1 MKVAICDLDMQF
13 RRKLQAWC
21 LSYFGEYGINVE
33 ISHYS
38 SGEELLL
45 ADEPDILFLGVRL
58 KGISGITVKEVYEKK
73 SVSTRILFVAENRN
87 HMAEAFGRNVYGFG
101 IKPLDEAFLRC
112 KLDGMIED
120 VCNQSQCLY
129 CLKDSDVVKVE
140 YKDII
145 YIEVSGRRTRI
156 VVRRSKGQEEVFRVT
171 KSLVEWERIL
181 PKEKFVRGNRRQILN
196 LMYVVDINSQ
206 IELINE
212 HKISIGEAY
221 QHRVWERF
229 HEFQSG
235 RKGVY
240 FYTSR

>member
-1 MKVAICDLDMQF
+1 MEKIYKREEYLSKIRGFYHDKMIKVITGI
-13 RRKLQAWC
+13 RRCGK
-21 LSYFGEYGINVE
+21 SYLLKTI
-33 ISHYS
+33 I
-38 SGEELLL
+38 EELK
-45 ADEPDILFLGVRL
+45 ESGV
-58 KGISGITVKEVYEKK
+58 
-73 SVSTRILFVAENRN
+73 N
-87 HMAEAFGRNVYGFG
+87 
-101 IKPLDEAFLRC
+101 D
-112 KLDGMIED
+112 
-120 VCNQSQCLY
+120 
-129 CLKDSDVVKVE
+129 
-140 YKDII
+140 KDII

-212 HKISIGEAY
+212 HKISIGETY